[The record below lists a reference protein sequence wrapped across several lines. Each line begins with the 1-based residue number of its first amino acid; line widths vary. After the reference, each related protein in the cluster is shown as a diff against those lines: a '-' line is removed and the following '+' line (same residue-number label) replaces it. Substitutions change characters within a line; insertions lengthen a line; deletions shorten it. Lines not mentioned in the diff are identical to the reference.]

1 MSHPKP
7 YTQMTKR
14 DFPANWPEP
23 HKAKTPEPSRPTT
36 SEVIELAWCDDTSF
50 DSIEAQ
56 TGLSEKEV
64 IALMRREMKPKS
76 FKMWRKRVTG
86 RAAKHAAKMQT

>member
-1 MSHPKP
+1 M
-7 YTQMTKR
+7 
-14 DFPANWPEP
+14 
-23 HKAKTPEPSRPTT
+23 
-36 SEVIELAWCDDTSF
+36 IELAWCDDTSF

-56 TGLSEKEV
+56 TGMSEKEV

-86 RAAKHAAKMQT
+86 RAAKHMAKMRT